1 MGVFVVAERDADD
14 ASLGM
19 LDDPDGREDGRLTFL
34 GVLARDGAEDLGA
47 FRAGELDVVALVA
60 DLEASGDAGHD
71 GVRGLGHGER
81 KLAVAVATG
90 ATADELLVVLGLQ
103 RPVVPRGGMQEDDAL
118 PRSDEV
124 ADGLLEFGRAEL
136 SMVAAEQEEVGLREE
151 FEGLLE
157 VRGRGDIIA
166 GVLGDLA
173 VGPEEELREV
183 MRTAG
188 PGHEDAELAGLAGAE
203 LLAGRG
209 GGAGVVGREIA
220 VLDGR
225 TLRLGLTGRRRRRLG
240 AFGRVRG
247 ATDLGG
253 DGDRGRSDGVARAR
267 QDDLLDHLRAIDRD
281 DQGADVVGLDQT
293 GGDLGTGDLRVV
305 RVVVGEIATGVVRH
319 DLLAATDEAD
329 FDVLGREALDA
340 GPAADGAEEVQA
352 SGGDADGDLDAL
364 REGLRIG
371 PTGAALEDDDVLAV
385 LGLGRVEDDV
395 GHPVGGDLAELH
407 ERQRIALGLAV
418 GIEAPA
424 GVGGHGGREIEQLEA
439 ADGHA
444 VDGHGHAAEVGDDV
458 AETFGTEG
466 LEAFGHERRL
476 DARTGGDVGHLDLD
490 GRATGHLQLQ
500 GDGVLAAD
508 QGLVLGAVLELDVPS
523 PVLVVDH
530 AVGVDDVHEEF
541 GCGMRADA
549 LEVGADVI
557 TDVADLVAGLAGGD
571 EELLTL
577 GGVAGLLDLG
587 AELVDD
593 VVLGRAGTDV
603 ELGQHLGGA
612 LGDGGVGVA
621 GELGGLERPELHR
634 GDVLGLEL
642 GQDQLGPFGAADE
655 GAEEGLAQEAG
666 GLAEGAGE
674 QRAGLDV
681 AGGDDGG
688 DDREADGFG
697 RSLVGQRGDD
707 GGAEGR
713 TEVAQ
718 RGQGPAGLQAHGRGG
733 GGIGEHGDEALTDR
747 EQFIAE
753 GGHLVPL
760 HGEAGGTGGQFEVLG
775 GEQGLQRL
783 GIGDGGGAAFGELP
797 EDDLGDGDV
806 GALGCRREDAGDA
819 FGLVG
824 GRHGGRERAGELHD
838 FLRRDRAG
846 EKPLKGRDRVGRSG
860 GGGGGLGPFIGELGL
875 RREEQQT
882 GVGGQRGGAHR
893 AKGGQTDAAIGVGER
908 GPEGGGREREL
919 AGLGGEEGVLA
930 QGGFRCGGG
939 GGERRGGELAETL
952 ERPEGLDAGLDGGA
966 GGEQGGER
974 GDGGG
979 LRGVVAVEEDADRVE
994 ADDLAGMRERG
1005 DEAGGVDLGE
1015 VGVRLRRGG
1024 VMLDTVDAT
1033 EVVLAVGADRGAG
1046 LGVLRAAGVVVGDD
1060 WGVEVEDVHRAIGTE
1075 GDVDRAEP
1083 VVRRAEPLLV
1093 LEQELAA
1100 VERAIE
1106 HELLVVDD
1114 VEDGLGHPHG
1124 AVIFLGP
1131 SAPFVDGGGATGG
1144 VMADLVDLHQRGAV
1158 RHVGAGDR
1166 ATAVD
1171 GVEGLGRRARGLG
1184 EDLLREDDVLDGV
1197 AVGGL
1202 TVVEFHV
1209 ARDLVA
1215 EAVAAERGDL
1225 LDGGAVGLETEGAGG
1240 EAGHRLAGLGVGR
1253 GAAATVGGVDPAV
1266 GGDDEVVGDEVG
1278 VARGEAPV
1286 EEDFL
1291 VGLTVAVGVAEPENA
1306 LLGDDDDTVLP
1317 DAETGDQFEAFVED
1331 LLLVEVAVPLGAD
1344 EDRDLILGGAVI
1356 ETGDQHAA
1364 FLPRLGVQGAA
1375 AVGVLGGFRDPEA
1388 TPLVPLD
1395 GDGLVDEGLGDD
1407 GGGLEAGLQAE
1418 LRDGVGGTARA
1429 AHGVTEVGQVG
1440 LGAELVEVGAL
1451 GDPGDAA
1458 LEEGVDA
1465 GVAQGGH
1472 IALEQDDGAVGRSLE
1487 HPGLRLDVVDGG
1499 ATGLGLA
1506 AGVGDLGGEGGG
1518 EDVVLLVQGEVEDRV
1533 ILDVERRHALDERV
1547 RVGADI
1553 EHGRR
1558 AELLALGRPTAAE
1571 VVAAPVGRAT
1581 GDRAVHD
1588 DETVTGL
1595 GEVGQGL
1602 LGGGVIGGELG
1613 LVKERDVRRGE
1624 VGRERGRGELHLR
1637 PTLAKAGGE
1646 VGADG
1651 VLVADDQDPQRSG
1664 GKRRDGEDQGQ
1675 TQEVAEAG

>member
-1 MGVFVVAERDADD
+1 MAEGDADD
-14 ASLGM
+14 AGLGV
-19 LDDPDGREDGRLTFL
+19 LDDPDGGQDGRLAFL
-34 GVLARDGAEDLGA
+34 GVLARDGAKDLGA

-60 DLEASGDAGHD
+60 DLEGGGDAGHD

-81 KLAVAVATG
+81 ELAVAVATG
-90 ATADELLVVLGLQ
+90 ATADELVVVLGLE
-103 RPVVPRGGMQEDDAL
+103 RPVVPGGGVQEDDAL
-118 PRSDEV
+118 PCPDEV
-124 ADGLLEFGRAEL
+124 ADGLLELRRTEL
-136 SMVAAEQEEVGLREE
+136 AVVAAEQEEVGLREE
-151 FEGLLE
+151 LEGLLE
-157 VRGRGDIIA
+157 VRGRGDVVA
-166 GVLGDLA
+166 GGLGDLA

-183 MRTAG
+183 MRAAG
-188 PGHEDAELAGLAGAE
+188 AGHEDAELAGLAGTE

-209 GGAGVVGREIA
+209 GGAGVVGREVAI
-220 VLDGR
+220 LDGR
-225 TLRLGLTGRRRRRLG
+225 ALRLGLTGSGRRRRGLG
-240 AFGRVRG
+240 TLGRVRG

-253 DGDRGRSDGVARAR
+253 DGHGGRGDGVARAR
-267 QDDLLDHLRAIDRD
+267 QDDLLDHFRAIDRD

-293 GGDLGTGDLRVV
+293 GGDLGTGDLRIV
-305 RVVVGEIATGVVRH
+305 RVVVGEIATSVVRH

-329 FDVLGREALDA
+329 LDVLGGEALDA
-340 GPAADGAEEVQA
+340 GPAADGTEEVQA
-352 SGGDADGDLDAL
+352 GGGDADGDLDAL
-364 REGLRIG
+364 REGLGVG

-395 GHPVGGDLAELH
+395 RHPVGGDLAELR
-407 ERQRIALGLAV
+407 ERQGVALGLAGGV
-418 GIEAPA
+418 QTPA
-424 GVGGHGGREIEQLEA
+424 GVGGHRGREVEQLEA
-439 ADGHA
+439 ADGQA

-458 AETFGTEG
+458 AEAFGTEG
-466 LEAFGHERRL
+466 FEAFGHERGL
-476 DARTGGDVGHLDLD
+476 DARAGGDVGHLDLD
-490 GRATGHLQLQ
+490 GRAAGHLQLQ
-500 GDGVLAAD
+500 GDGVFAAD
-508 QGLVLGAVLELDVPS
+508 EGLVLGAVLELNVPGA
-523 PVLVVDH
+523 VLVIDH

-541 GCGMRADA
+541 GGGVRADA
-549 LEVGADVI
+549 LEVGADII

-571 EELLTL
+571 EEFLAL

-593 VVLGRAGTDV
+593 VVLGGAGADV
-603 ELGQHLGGA
+603 ELGQDLGRA
-612 LGDGGVGVA
+612 LGDGGFGVA

-655 GAEEGLAQEAG
+655 GAEEGLAQETG
-666 GLAEGAGE
+666 GLAQGTGE
-674 QRAGLDV
+674 ERAGLDV
-681 AGGDDGG
+681 TGGDDGG
-688 DDREADGFG
+688 DDREADGLG
-697 RSLVGQRGDD
+697 RGLVGQRGDD

-718 RGQGPAGLQAHGRGG
+718 RGQRAASLQAHGRGG
-733 GGIGEHGDEALTDR
+733 RGVGEDRDEALTDR
-747 EQFIAE
+747 EQVVGE
-753 GGHLVPL
+753 GGDLVPL
-760 HGEAGGTGGQFEVLG
+760 DGEAGGAGGELEVG
-775 GEQGLQRL
+775 RGEQGLERL
-783 GIGDGGGAAFGELP
+783 GVGDGGGAAFGELAQ
-797 EDDLGDGDV
+797 DDLGDGDV
-806 GALGCRREDAGDA
+806 AALGSGGQHAGDA
-819 FGLVG
+819 LGLVG

-838 FLRRDRAG
+838 FLGGDGAG
-846 EKPLKGRDRVGRSG
+846 EEAFEGRDGVGRGSS
-860 GGGGGLGPFIGELGL
+860 GGGGLGPLIGELGL
-875 RREEQQT
+875 GREEQQA

-893 AKGGQTDAAIGVGER
+893 TEGGQADAAIGVSER
-908 GPEGGGREREL
+908 GLEGGGREREL
-919 AGLGGEEGVLA
+919 TGLGDEEGVLA
-930 QGGFRCGGG
+930 QGGFRRGGDS
-939 GGERRGGELAETL
+939 GERRGGELAETL

-966 GGEQGGER
+966 GGEQGGQR
-974 GDGGG
+974 SDGGG

-994 ADDLAGMRERG
+994 ADDLAGVRERG
-1005 DEAGGVDLGE
+1005 DEAGGVRLGE

-1024 VMLDTVDAT
+1024 VMLDAVDTA

-1046 LGVLRAAGVVVGDD
+1046 LGVLRAAGVVVRDD
-1060 WGVEVEDVHRAIGTE
+1060 RGVEVEDVHRAVGAE

-1083 VVRRAEPLLV
+1083 VVSRAEPFLV
-1093 LEQELAA
+1093 LEHEFAA
-1100 VERAIE
+1100 VERAVE

-1131 SAPFVDGGGATGG
+1131 GAPFIDGGGAAGG

-1158 RHVGAGDR
+1158 RQVGAGDR
-1166 ATAVD
+1166 TTAVD
-1171 GVEGLGRRARGLG
+1171 GIEGLGGRARGLG

-1197 AVGGL
+1197 TVGGL
-1202 TVVEFHV
+1202 AVVELHV

-1253 GAAATVGGVDPAV
+1253 RAAAAVGGVDPAV

-1278 VARGEAPV
+1278 VARGEATV

-1291 VGLTVAVGVAEPENA
+1291 VGLAVAVGVAEPEDA
-1306 LLGDDDDTVLP
+1306 LLRDDDDAVFP
-1317 DAETGDQFEAFVED
+1317 DAETGDQLEAFVED
-1331 LLLVEVAVPLGAD
+1331 LLLVEVAVALGAD
-1344 EDRDLILGGAVI
+1344 EDRDLVLGGAVI
-1356 ETGDQHAA
+1356 ETGHQHAA

-1375 AVGVLGGFRDPEA
+1375 AVGVLGGLRDPEA
-1388 TPLVPLD
+1388 ATFVPLD
-1395 GDGLVDEGLGDD
+1395 GDGLVDEGFGDD
-1407 GGGLEAGLQAE
+1407 RGGLEAGLQAE

-1429 AHGVTEVGQVG
+1429 AHGVTEIGQVG
-1440 LGAELVEVGAL
+1440 RGAELVEVGAL
-1451 GDPGDAA
+1451 GDPSDAA

-1465 GVAQGGH
+1465 GVTQGGRV
-1472 IALEQDDGAVGRSLE
+1472 ALEQDDGAVGRGLE

-1518 EDVVLLVQGEVEDRV
+1518 EDVVLLVQGEIEDRV
-1533 ILDVERRHALDERV
+1533 ILDVEGRHALDERV
-1547 RVGADI
+1547 RVGADV

-1571 VVAAPVGRAT
+1571 VVAAPVGGAT

-1613 LVKERDVRRGE
+1613 LVKEGDVHRGE
-1624 VGRERGRGELHLR
+1624 VGRERGRGALHLR
-1637 PTLAKAGGE
+1637 PTLTEAGGE
-1646 VGADG
+1646 IGADG
-1651 VLVADDQDPQRSG
+1651 VLVADDQDPERSG
-1664 GKRRDGEDQGQ
+1664 GKGRDGEDQGQ